1 MSQIVLTPE
10 QSRILAQSAEP
21 VEVIDD
27 KGQLVTTI
35 ERLSPA
41 ERAALEQFRRNRA
54 LNVPRRPGAQ
64 VQEQLRK
71 LEEIRQRE
79 GGMDEARMHD
89 LLRRMR
95 AGEEV

>member
-10 QSRILAQSAEP
+10 QSRILAQSADP
-21 VEVIDD
+21 VDVLDD
-27 KGQLVTTI
+27 QGQLVSTI
-35 ERLSPA
+35 QRRSPA
-41 ERAALEQFRRNRA
+41 DRAALEQYRRNRA
-54 LNVPRRPGAQ
+54 LNVPTRPGAQ